1 LHDFCVILHY
11 IILNDPKPL
20 KNLSERR
27 VVRKELL
34 IRFGSF
40 LNDAKDF
47 NLKSEKSF
55 LNDAKD
61 FNLKSEKEINN
72 CYKLCTVAN
81 ITLTLAP
88 EEEKT

>member
-47 NLKSEKSF
+47 NLKSEK
-55 LNDAKD
+55 
-61 FNLKSEKEINN
+61 EINN